1 MICDRVYCDTP
12 VYINEMVNKHKPSSA
27 ISMARVNF
35 LTHLLHNSS
44 EPNLGFEDGKFPP
57 EKTIYLT
64 LLHNTGIHKHIGKEY
79 FLDAPNEE
87 SFMPLWRACE
97 EFFDTSK
104 EKPRKLGDLVKIL
117 RSRPFKLKQGV
128 IDMWLPA
135 FLIIKKNDYSLYN
148 DTGIYIPTI
157 TREVLDIMQKSP
169 AGFSIKAFN
178 VDGVKL
184 HLFNKYREALGL
196 MQDAEFT
203 ADSLIE
209 TIKPF
214 LLFTRNSIN
223 TPNRPN
229 VFRNLLYSSELY
241 WHLQKIQRKPF

>member
-97 EFFDTSK
+97 EFLDTSK

-135 FLIIKKNDYSLYN
+135 FLIIKRM
-148 DTGIYIPTI
+148 I
-157 TREVLDIMQKSP
+157 TRCIMILGYIYLRLLVRYWTLCRNPLQDSP
-169 AGFSIKAFN
+169 L
-178 VDGVKL
+178 KL
-184 HLFNKYREALGL
+184 SMLMGL
-196 MQDAEFT
+196 
-203 ADSLIE
+203 
-209 TIKPF
+209 
-214 LLFTRNSIN
+214 N
-223 TPNRPN
+223 
-229 VFRNLLYSSELY
+229 
-241 WHLQKIQRKPF
+241 